1 MRRFVAIGSGSFQK
15 QETLKIDQF
24 IIQKTGK
31 QNPKVL
37 FLPAAAKDDQGYG
50 KRFKQYYRSLGCEV
64 KQLRLWHTKLE
75 KAQIQDCVLSCD
87 ILYLGGGNTT
97 VLMQIL
103 KEKELLPILKLA
115 YQNGIV
121 CVGNS
126 AGANVWFDYG
136 FSDLYDDGSVY
147 AYVEG
152 MHVISGIFYPH
163 ANDVQSKSK
172 HQIPP
177 ISKLREYT
185 CFKGE
190 ALYFENEI
198 MITHLR

>member
-1 MRRFVAIGSGSFQK
+1 MRRFVAIGTGNFQK

-24 IIQKTGK
+24 IIQKVGK
-31 QNPKVL
+31 ETPRVL

-64 KQLRLWHTKLE
+64 KLLRLWHTKLA
-75 KAQIQDCVLSCD
+75 KAELQECILSCD

-136 FSDLYDDGSVY
+136 FSDLHDDGTAY

-152 MHVISGIFYPH
+152 MHVVPGIFYPH
-163 ANDVQSKSK
+163 VNDEQRKSK
-172 HQIPP
+172 HQI
-177 ISKLREYT
+177 STVTKFRKYT

-198 MITHLR
+198 MIKHLR